1 MSTEN
6 EWAASMIGR
15 TLDGQYRLDGILGEG
30 AMGVVFRA
38 TNLAV
43 DKAVAIKMMRRE
55 TFAEPDAVE
64 RFKREAKLWS
74 QLNHPSIA
82 QVFDFGLQDDMPY
95 LVMELIEGDQLSDV
109 LDREGPLPP
118 LRAVSVMRQLA
129 AALEEAHRLGV
140 VHRDIKPQNLMLLR
154 YKPGGRLVLKVLD
167 FGMAKQVGNKAMSL
181 TAPGILVGTPKYVAP
196 EQVTEKPK
204 IDGRTDLYA
213 AGVLFY
219 EILTG
224 QPPFVGTPHDVL
236 FAHLGRQPEPLPD
249 SIPQCVTEVVMK
261 LLRKKPEERFQSA
274 VELEQA
280 LESCEDT
287 LRGPSISSAS
297 NPVLT
302 ESTVRRAIETR
313 RGHRSG
319 KRKLSES
326 GPRYGLW
333 GILGALALAAGGMLA
348 LSSSLSLQ
356 RKLSSVMSFYKVPQD
371 ESVANELLR
380 LQAEAQ
386 IRAWSVVLQGT
397 EELQR
402 TYTGTMLPSQAS
414 QVQALR
420 QKALLEQPQ
429 QPIYERFQAAVE
441 RKDAEEAIRLY
452 GQLTQDSVY
461 RSVAEPTFNQISEVF
476 VSMHLQRAISLRN
489 EHRCPEFQSE
499 VQKILDAMPGHPLAR
514 AEQRKECVPQA
525 VEQPPS
531 PPTGTAP
538 VQTPAPV
545 QPAASKS

>member
-30 AMGVVFRA
+30 AMGVVFRG

-43 DKAVAIKMMRRE
+43 DKAVAIKMMRKE

-64 RFKREAKLWS
+64 RFKREAKVWS

-82 QVFDFGLQDDMPY
+82 QVFDFGLQDEMPY
-95 LVMELIEGDQLSDV
+95 LVMELVDGDDLSDV
-109 LDREGPLPP
+109 LDREGPLAP
-118 LRAVSVMRQLA
+118 LRAIAVMRQLA
-129 AALEEAHRLGV
+129 SALEEAHRLGV
-140 VHRDIKPQNLMLLR
+140 VHRDIKPQNMMLLR

-167 FGMAKQVGNKAMSL
+167 FGMAKQVGNKSMSL

-219 EILTG
+219 ELLTG

-236 FAHLGRQPEPLPD
+236 FAHLGRQPEPLPE
-249 SIPQCVTEVVMK
+249 SIPACVQEVVMK
-261 LLRKKPEERFQSA
+261 LLRKKPDERYQSA
-274 VELEQA
+274 VDLEHA
-280 LESCEDT
+280 LEACEDT
-287 LRGPSISSAS
+287 MRGPSISSAS

-302 ESTVRRAIETR
+302 TSTIAKAIETR

-319 KRKLSES
+319 RRKMKDGA

-333 GILGALALAAGGMLA
+333 GLLGVLA
-348 LSSSLSLQ
+348 LSVAGLLALSTSLSLQ
-356 RKLSSVMSFYKVPQD
+356 RKVSTILPFYKVPQD
-371 ESVANELLR
+371 ETVAKELIR

-386 IRAWSVVLQGT
+386 IRAWATVLQGS
-397 EELQR
+397 EELTR
-402 TYTGTMLPSQAS
+402 SYGSSLLPAQAS
-414 QVQALR
+414 QVQTLR
-420 QKALLEQPQ
+420 QKALLEQPL
-429 QPIYERFQAAVE
+429 QPLYERFQAAVE

-452 GQLTQDSVY
+452 GQLANDSIY
-461 RSVAEPTFNQISEVF
+461 RSIAEPTFNQLSETF
-476 VSMHLQRAISLRN
+476 VSMHLQRAMSLRAD
-489 EHRCPEFQSE
+489 HRCPEFLAE
-499 VQKILDAMPGHPLAR
+499 VQKILDSMPGHPLAR
-514 AEQRKECVPQA
+514 AEQRKECL
-525 VEQPPS
+525 PPTAEPPPL

-538 VQTPAPV
+538 VQTPVLPSSP
-545 QPAASKS
+545 Q

>member
-30 AMGVVFRA
+30 AMGVVFRG

-43 DKAVAIKMMRRE
+43 DKAVAIKMMRKE

-64 RFKREAKLWS
+64 RFKREAKVWS

-95 LVMELIEGDQLSDV
+95 LVMELVDGDDLSDV
-109 LDREGPLPP
+109 LDREGPLAP
-118 LRAVSVMRQLA
+118 LRAIAVMRQLA
-129 AALEEAHRLGV
+129 SALEEAHRLGV
-140 VHRDIKPQNLMLLR
+140 VHRDIKPQNMMLLR

-167 FGMAKQVGNKAMSL
+167 FGMAKQVGNKSMSL

-219 EILTG
+219 ELLTG

-236 FAHLGRQPEPLPD
+236 FAHLGRQPEPLPE
-249 SIPQCVTEVVMK
+249 SIPACVQEVVMK
-261 LLRKKPEERFQSA
+261 LLRKKPDERYQSA
-274 VELEQA
+274 VDLEHA
-280 LESCEDT
+280 LEACEDT
-287 LRGPSISSAS
+287 MRGPSISSAS

-302 ESTVRRAIETR
+302 TSTIAKAIETR
-313 RGHRSG
+313 RGNRSG
-319 KRKLSES
+319 RRKMKDGA

-333 GILGALALAAGGMLA
+333 GLLGVLA
-348 LSSSLSLQ
+348 LSVAGLLALSTSLSLQ
-356 RKLSSVMSFYKVPQD
+356 RKVSTILPFYKVPQD
-371 ESVANELLR
+371 ETVAKELIR

-386 IRAWSVVLQGT
+386 IRAWSTVLQGS
-397 EELQR
+397 EELTR
-402 TYTGTMLPSQAS
+402 SYGNSLLPAQAN
-414 QVQALR
+414 QVQTLR
-420 QKALLEQPQ
+420 QKALLEQPL
-429 QPIYERFQAAVE
+429 QPLYERFQAAVE

-452 GQLTQDSVY
+452 GQLANDSIY
-461 RSVAEPTFNQISEVF
+461 RSIAEPTFNQLSESF
-476 VSMHLQRAISLRN
+476 VSMHLQRAMSLRAD
-489 EHRCPEFQSE
+489 HRCPEFLAE
-499 VQKILDAMPGHPLAR
+499 VQKILDSMPGHPLAR
-514 AEQRKECVPQA
+514 AEQRKECL
-525 VEQPPS
+525 PPS
-531 PPTGTAP
+531 AEPPPLPPTGTAP
-538 VQTPAPV
+538 VQTPVVP
-545 QPAASKS
+545 

>member
-30 AMGVVFRA
+30 AMGVVFRG

-43 DKAVAIKMMRRE
+43 DKAVAIKMMRKE

-64 RFKREAKLWS
+64 RFKREAKVWS

-82 QVFDFGLQDDMPY
+82 QVFDFGLQGDMPY
-95 LVMELIEGDQLSDV
+95 LVMELVDGDDLSDV
-109 LDREGPLPP
+109 LDREGPLAP
-118 LRAVSVMRQLA
+118 LRAIAVMRQLA

-140 VHRDIKPQNLMLLR
+140 VHRDIKPQNMMLLR

-167 FGMAKQVGNKAMSL
+167 FGMAKQVGNKSMSL

-219 EILTG
+219 ELLTG

-236 FAHLGRQPEPLPD
+236 FAHLGRQPEPLPE
-249 SIPQCVTEVVMK
+249 SIPACVQEVVMK
-261 LLRKKPEERFQSA
+261 LLRKKPDERYQSA
-274 VELEQA
+274 VDLEHA
-280 LESCEDT
+280 LEACEDT
-287 LRGPSISSAS
+287 MRGPSISSAS

-302 ESTVRRAIETR
+302 TSTIAKAIETR

-319 KRKLSES
+319 RRKMKDGA

-333 GILGALALAAGGMLA
+333 GLLGVLA
-348 LSSSLSLQ
+348 LSVAGLLALSTSLSLQ
-356 RKLSSVMSFYKVPQD
+356 RKVSTILPFYKVPQD
-371 ESVANELLR
+371 ETVAKELIR

-386 IRAWSVVLQGT
+386 IRAWSTVLQGS
-397 EELQR
+397 EELTR
-402 TYTGTMLPSQAS
+402 SYGNSLLPAQAN
-414 QVQALR
+414 QVQTLR
-420 QKALLEQPQ
+420 QKALLEQPL
-429 QPIYERFQAAVE
+429 QPLYERFQAAVE

-452 GQLTQDSVY
+452 GQLANDSIY
-461 RSVAEPTFNQISEVF
+461 RSIAEPTFNQLSESF
-476 VSMHLQRAISLRN
+476 VSMHLQRAMSLRAD
-489 EHRCPEFQSE
+489 HRCPEFLAE
-499 VQKILDAMPGHPLAR
+499 VQKILDSMPGHPLAR
-514 AEQRKECVPQA
+514 AEQRKECL
-525 VEQPPS
+525 PPS
-531 PPTGTAP
+531 AEPPPLPPSGTAP
-538 VQTPAPV
+538 VQTPVVPSS
-545 QPAASKS
+545 PP

>member
-30 AMGVVFRA
+30 AMGVVFRG

-43 DKAVAIKMMRRE
+43 DKAVAIKMMRKE

-64 RFKREAKLWS
+64 RFKREAKVWS

-82 QVFDFGLQDDMPY
+82 QVFDFGLQGEMPY
-95 LVMELIEGDQLSDV
+95 LVMELVDGNDLSDV
-109 LDREGPLPP
+109 LDREGPLAT
-118 LRAVSVMRQLA
+118 LRAISVMRQLA

-140 VHRDIKPQNLMLLR
+140 VHRDIKPQNMMLLR
-154 YKPGGRLVLKVLD
+154 YKPGGRMVLKVLD
-167 FGMAKQVGNKAMSL
+167 FGMAKQVGNKSMSL

-219 EILTG
+219 ELLTG

-236 FAHLGRQPEPLPD
+236 FAHLGRQPDPLPE
-249 SIPQCVTEVVMK
+249 SIPSCVQDVVMK

-274 VELEQA
+274 VELEHA
-280 LESCEDT
+280 LEACEDQ

-297 NPVLT
+297 NPAL
-302 ESTVRRAIETR
+302 STSTIARAIEKR
-313 RGHRSG
+313 KGNRSG
-319 KRKLSES
+319 KRKVKDGSS
-326 GPRYGLW
+326 PRFGLW
-333 GILGALALAAGGMLA
+333 VMGGLLA
-348 LSSSLSLQ
+348 LSASGAVALSTSLPVQ
-356 RKLSSVMSFYKVPQD
+356 RRVSQLVSIYKVPQD
-371 ESVANELLR
+371 EAVTKELAR
-380 LQAEAQ
+380 LQAESQ
-386 IRAWSVVLQGT
+386 IRSWSMVLQGT
-397 EELQR
+397 EDLQR
-402 TYTGTMLPSQAS
+402 SYGPSMLPSQAS
-414 QVQALR
+414 QVQTLR

-429 QPIYERFQAAVE
+429 QPLYERFQAAVE

-452 GQLTQDSVY
+452 GQLASESVY
-461 RSVAEPTFNQISEVF
+461 RSLAEPTFNQLSEAF
-476 VSMHLQRAISLRN
+476 VSMHLERAMSLRT
-489 EHRCPEFQSE
+489 EHRCPEFLAE
-499 VQKILDAMPGHPLAR
+499 VQKILDSMPGHPLAR

-525 VEQPPS
+525 AEPTPPQ
-531 PPTGTAP
+531 TGTAP
-538 VQTPAPV
+538 VAPT
-545 QPAASKS
+545 ATN

>member
-30 AMGVVFRA
+30 AMGVVFRG

-43 DKAVAIKMMRRE
+43 DKAVAIKMMRKE

-64 RFKREAKLWS
+64 RFKREAKVWS

-82 QVFDFGLQDDMPY
+82 QVFDFGLQGDMPY
-95 LVMELIEGDQLSDV
+95 LVMELVDGDDLSDV
-109 LDREGPLPP
+109 LDREGPLAP
-118 LRAVSVMRQLA
+118 LRAIAVMRQLA

-140 VHRDIKPQNLMLLR
+140 VHRDIKPQNMMLLR

-167 FGMAKQVGNKAMSL
+167 FGMAKQVGNKSMSL

-219 EILTG
+219 ELLTG

-236 FAHLGRQPEPLPD
+236 FAHLGRQPEPLPE
-249 SIPQCVTEVVMK
+249 SIPSCVQDVVMK
-261 LLRKKPEERFQSA
+261 LLRKKPDERYQSA
-274 VELEQA
+274 VELEHA
-280 LESCEDT
+280 LELCEDN

-302 ESTVRRAIETR
+302 SSTIAKAIETR

-319 KRKLSES
+319 RRKLGESS

-333 GILGALALAAGGMLA
+333 GLLGVLALCSGGLVA

-356 RKLSSVMSFYKVPQD
+356 RKLSAVVPLYKVPQD
-371 ESVANELLR
+371 ETVAKELIR
-380 LQAEAQ
+380 LQAEVQ
-386 IRAWSVVLQGT
+386 VRAWSTVMQGA

-402 TYTGTMLPSQAS
+402 GYGSTMLPAQVT

-420 QKALLEQPQ
+420 TKALLEQPQ
-429 QPIYERFQAAVE
+429 QPLYERFQAAVE
-441 RKDAEEAIRLY
+441 RKDAEEAIRIY
-452 GQLTQDSVY
+452 GQLNNDSVY
-461 RSVAEPTFNQISEVF
+461 RSLAEPMFNQLSEAF
-476 VSMHLQRAISLRN
+476 VSLHLQRAVSLRG
-489 EHRCPEFQSE
+489 EHRCPEFLAE
-499 VQKILDAMPGHPLAR
+499 VQKILDSMPGHPLAR
-514 AEQRKECVPQA
+514 AEQRKECL
-525 VEQPPS
+525 PPS
-531 PPTGTAP
+531 AEPTPLPQTGTAP
-538 VQTPAPV
+538 VQTPTPIG
-545 QPAASKS
+545 PPSPK

>member
-43 DKAVAIKMMRRE
+43 DKAVAIKMMRKE

-82 QVFDFGLQDDMPY
+82 QVFDFGLSDDMPY

-118 LRAVSVMRQLA
+118 LRAISVMRQLA
-129 AALEEAHRLGV
+129 AALEEAHRHGV

-154 YKPGGRLVLKVLD
+154 YKTGGRLTLKVLD
-167 FGMAKQVGNKAMSL
+167 FGMAKQVGSKAMTL

-196 EQVTEKPK
+196 EQVTENPK

-249 SIPQCVTEVVMK
+249 SIPQCVTDVVMK
-261 LLRKKPEERFQSA
+261 LLRKKPAERYQNA
-274 VELEQA
+274 VELEHA
-280 LESCEDT
+280 LETCEDA

-319 KRKLSES
+319 KRKLGEA

-333 GILGALALAAGGMLA
+333 GLLGALGMAAFGLLA

-356 RKLSSVMSFYKVPQD
+356 RKLASVMSVYKVPQD
-371 ESVANELLR
+371 ETVQNELVR
-380 LQAEAQ
+380 LQSEAQ
-386 IRAWSVVLQGT
+386 LRAWPVVLQGT
-397 EELQR
+397 EDLQR
-402 TYTGTMLPSQAS
+402 TYLSSLLPSQSS

-420 QKALLEQPQ
+420 QKALLEQPL

-441 RKDAEEAIRLY
+441 RKDVEEAIRLY
-452 GQLTQDSVY
+452 AQFSNDSVY
-461 RSVAEPTFNQISEVF
+461 RTLAEPVFNQLSEAF
-476 VSMHLQRAISLRN
+476 VSQHLQRASSLRS
-489 EHRCPEFQSE
+489 EHRCPEFQAE

-525 VEQPPS
+525 IEPPQQP
-531 PPTGTAP
+531 GTAP
-538 VQTPAPV
+538 VSTPTPAL
-545 QPAASKS
+545 PAPSKQ

>member
-30 AMGVVFRA
+30 AMGVVFRG

-43 DKAVAIKMMRRE
+43 DKAVAIKMMRKE

-64 RFKREAKLWS
+64 RFKREAKVWS

-95 LVMELIEGDQLSDV
+95 LVMELVDGDDLSDV
-109 LDREGPLPP
+109 LDREGPLAP
-118 LRAVSVMRQLA
+118 LRAIAVMRQLA
-129 AALEEAHRLGV
+129 SALEEAHRLGV
-140 VHRDIKPQNLMLLR
+140 VHRDIKPQNMMLLR

-167 FGMAKQVGNKAMSL
+167 FGMAKQVGNKSMSL

-213 AGVLFY
+213 SGVLFY
-219 EILTG
+219 ELLTG

-236 FAHLGRQPEPLPD
+236 FAHLGRQPEPLPE
-249 SIPQCVTEVVMK
+249 SIPACVQEVVMK
-261 LLRKKPEERFQSA
+261 LLRKKPDERYQSA
-274 VELEQA
+274 VDLEHA
-280 LESCEDT
+280 LEACEDT
-287 LRGPSISSAS
+287 MRGPSISSAS

-302 ESTVRRAIETR
+302 TSTIAKAIETR
-313 RGHRSG
+313 RGNRSG
-319 KRKLSES
+319 RRKMKDGA

-333 GILGALALAAGGMLA
+333 GLLGVLA
-348 LSSSLSLQ
+348 LSVAGLLALSTSLSLQ
-356 RKLSSVMSFYKVPQD
+356 RKVSTILPFYKVPQD
-371 ESVANELLR
+371 ETVAKELIR

-386 IRAWSVVLQGT
+386 IRAWSTVLQGS
-397 EELQR
+397 EELTR
-402 TYTGTMLPSQAS
+402 SYGNSLLPAQAS
-414 QVQALR
+414 QVQTLR
-420 QKALLEQPQ
+420 QKALLEQPL
-429 QPIYERFQAAVE
+429 QPLYERFQAAVE

-452 GQLTQDSVY
+452 GQLANDSIY
-461 RSVAEPTFNQISEVF
+461 RSIAEPTFNQLSETF
-476 VSMHLQRAISLRN
+476 VSMHLQRAMSLRAD
-489 EHRCPEFQSE
+489 HRCPEFLAE
-499 VQKILDAMPGHPLAR
+499 VQKILDSMPGHPLAR
-514 AEQRKECVPQA
+514 AEQRKECL
-525 VEQPPS
+525 PPTAEPPPL

-538 VQTPAPV
+538 VQTPV
-545 QPAASKS
+545 QPSAPQ

>member
-30 AMGVVFRA
+30 AMGVVFRG

-43 DKAVAIKMMRRE
+43 DKAVAIKMMRKE

-64 RFKREAKLWS
+64 RFKREAKVWS

-82 QVFDFGLQDDMPY
+82 QVFDFGLQGDMPY
-95 LVMELIEGDQLSDV
+95 LVMELVDGDDLSDV
-109 LDREGPLPP
+109 LDREGPLTP
-118 LRAVSVMRQLA
+118 LRAVTVMRQLA

-140 VHRDIKPQNLMLLR
+140 VHRDIKPQNMMLLR

-167 FGMAKQVGNKAMSL
+167 FGMAKQVGNKSMSL

-219 EILTG
+219 ELLTG

-236 FAHLGRQPEPLPD
+236 FAHLGRQPEPLPEE
-249 SIPQCVTEVVMK
+249 IPTCVADIVMK
-261 LLRKKPEERFQSA
+261 LLRKKPDERYQSA
-274 VELEQA
+274 VDLEHA
-280 LESCEDT
+280 LEACEDS

-302 ESTVRRAIETR
+302 SSTIAKAIESR

-319 KRKLSES
+319 RRKLGDGS

-333 GILGALALAAGGMLA
+333 GLLGGLAVCAVGMLA

-356 RKLSSVMSFYKVPQD
+356 RKLSSALPMYKVPQD
-371 ESVANELLR
+371 ETIGKELVR

-386 IRAWSVVLQGT
+386 IRAWSTVMQGT

-402 TYTGTMLPSQAS
+402 GYGNTMLPTQAS

-420 QKALLEQPQ
+420 QKALLEQPL

-441 RKDAEEAIRLY
+441 RKDTEEAIRLY
-452 GQLTQDSVY
+452 GQLSQDSVY
-461 RSVAEPTFNQISEVF
+461 RTIAEPTFNQLSEVF
-476 VSMHLQRAISLRN
+476 VSSHLQRAISLRA
-489 EHRCPEFQSE
+489 EHRCPEFLAE
-499 VQKILDAMPGHPLAR
+499 VQKILDSMPGHPLAR
-514 AEQRKECVPQA
+514 AEQRKECVPPVAEQA
-525 VEQPPS
+525 PL

-538 VQTPAPV
+538 VQTPTAPIS
-545 QPAASKS
+545 PK

>member
-1 MSTEN
+1 M
-6 EWAASMIGR
+6 
-15 TLDGQYRLDGILGEG
+15 
-30 AMGVVFRA
+30 
-38 TNLAV
+38 
-43 DKAVAIKMMRRE
+43 
-55 TFAEPDAVE
+55 
-64 RFKREAKLWS
+64 
-74 QLNHPSIA
+74 
-82 QVFDFGLQDDMPY
+82 
-95 LVMELIEGDQLSDV
+95 
-109 LDREGPLPP
+109 
-118 LRAVSVMRQLA
+118 
-129 AALEEAHRLGV
+129 
-140 VHRDIKPQNLMLLR
+140 
-154 YKPGGRLVLKVLD
+154 
-167 FGMAKQVGNKAMSL
+167 
-181 TAPGILVGTPKYVAP
+181 
-196 EQVTEKPK
+196 
-204 IDGRTDLYA
+204 
-213 AGVLFY
+213 
-219 EILTG
+219 
-224 QPPFVGTPHDVL
+224 GTPHDVL

-333 GILGALALAAGGMLA
+333 GILGALAVAAGGMLA

-525 VEQPPS
+525 VEQPAL

-538 VQTPAPV
+538 VQPPTVHQQRATGE
-545 QPAASKS
+545 QEQ

>member
-30 AMGVVFRA
+30 AMGVVFRG

-43 DKAVAIKMMRRE
+43 DKAVAIKMMRKE

-64 RFKREAKLWS
+64 RFKREAKVWS

-82 QVFDFGLQDDMPY
+82 QVFDFGLQDEMPY
-95 LVMELIEGDQLSDV
+95 LVMELVDGDDLSDV
-109 LDREGPLPP
+109 LDREGPLAP
-118 LRAVSVMRQLA
+118 LRAIAVMRQLA
-129 AALEEAHRLGV
+129 SALEEAHRLGV
-140 VHRDIKPQNLMLLR
+140 VHRDIKPQNMMLLR

-167 FGMAKQVGNKAMSL
+167 FGMAKQVGNKSMSL

-219 EILTG
+219 ELLTG

-236 FAHLGRQPEPLPD
+236 FAHLGRQPEPLPE
-249 SIPQCVTEVVMK
+249 SIPACVQEVVMK
-261 LLRKKPEERFQSA
+261 LLRKKPDERYQSA
-274 VELEQA
+274 VDLEHA
-280 LESCEDT
+280 LEACEDT
-287 LRGPSISSAS
+287 MRGPSISSAS

-302 ESTVRRAIETR
+302 TSTIAKAIETR

-319 KRKLSES
+319 RRKMKDGA

-333 GILGALALAAGGMLA
+333 GLLGVLA
-348 LSSSLSLQ
+348 LSVAGLLALSTSLSLQ
-356 RKLSSVMSFYKVPQD
+356 RKVSTILPFYKVPQD
-371 ESVANELLR
+371 ETVAKELIR

-386 IRAWSVVLQGT
+386 IRAWATVLQGS
-397 EELQR
+397 EELTR
-402 TYTGTMLPSQAS
+402 SYGSSLLPAQAS
-414 QVQALR
+414 QVQTLR
-420 QKALLEQPQ
+420 QKALLEQPL
-429 QPIYERFQAAVE
+429 QPLYERFQAAVE

-452 GQLTQDSVY
+452 GQLANDSIY
-461 RSVAEPTFNQISEVF
+461 RSIAEPTFNQLSESF
-476 VSMHLQRAISLRN
+476 VSMHLQRAMSLRAD
-489 EHRCPEFQSE
+489 HRCPEFLAE
-499 VQKILDAMPGHPLAR
+499 VQKILDSMPGHPLAR
-514 AEQRKECVPQA
+514 AEQRKECL
-525 VEQPPS
+525 PPS
-531 PPTGTAP
+531 AEPPPLPPSGTAP
-538 VQTPAPV
+538 VQTPVVPSS
-545 QPAASKS
+545 PP